1 MSRTYEFLEDRMSY
15 LNKDTLN
22 KYYGTK
28 MQYQFMPK
36 ASDIPTLEKYII
48 KEENDSV
55 RGILNRPVVTVEVK
69 RSEEAGKFLMEWSV
83 GFEGMELKQE
93 GFSVEEEL
101 HSLEEVENVAM
112 WLTHENIQEMDWK
125 QAVDKLHRIVK
136 KQSK

>member
-1 MSRTYEFLEDRMSY
+1 
-15 LNKDTLN
+15 
-22 KYYGTK
+22 
-28 MQYQFMPK
+28 MPK

-48 KEENDSV
+48 KEENDLV

-69 RSEEAGKFLMEWSV
+69 RAKDVDKYLMEWSV

-101 HSLEEVENVAM
+101 YSLEEVENVAM
-112 WLTHENIQEMDWK
+112 WLTHMNILELDWK
-125 QAVDKLHRIVK
+125 QAVDKLHKIAK